1 MSCFLFL
8 YTEAELRKLGFQTID
23 RAFFDKDPMN
33 KVMLWE
39 RVFCLRCKRN
49 RRICTCGPF
58 RKFVELDPIGEKH
71 FPISARENIGL
82 NINPNDKKP
91 AFEAILSKEF
101 ENHAYIKEKHQQKL
115 KDIKSKMRSVEEVD
129 EEIIREEIIDL
140 LKDVISEDE
149 STDKECSN
157 DMNKD
162 LSKVVVSKRNFDASH
177 EDNDKTFNG
186 KESTDKVDEKNEA
199 QILSDEKKD
208 KIEGEELVQSV
219 DVNENGELRNLKDI
233 KEKQNGKILKMN
245 ELQVNENVNLTE
257 EPCVCQN
264 GEAMEVSDKKELGT
278 SVSLIQEKEFFKID
292 FKR

>member
-8 YTEAELRKLGFQTID
+8 YIEAELRKLGFQTID

-58 RKFVELDPIGEKH
+58 RKFVELDPIGENP

-82 NINPNDKKP
+82 SINSNDKKP

-115 KDIKSKMRSVEEVD
+115 KDIKSKMLSVEEVD
-129 EEIIREEIIDL
+129 EEIPREEIIDL

-149 STDKECSN
+149 LTDKECSN
-157 DMNKD
+157 DMTTD
-162 LSKVVVSKRNFDASH
+162 LSKLVVSRKNFDASH
-177 EDNDKTFNG
+177 KENDKTFDG
-186 KESTDKVDEKNEA
+186 KESTDKVDEKNKA
-199 QILSDEKKD
+199 QILSDEKED
-208 KIEGEELVQSV
+208 KMEGEKVVQSV
-219 DVNENGELRNLKDI
+219 DVNENGELRNLKEI

-245 ELQVNENVNLTE
+245 ELQVKNEHVNLTE
-257 EPCVCQN
+257 EGVCQN
-264 GEAMEVSDKKELGT
+264 GEAMDVSDEKELET
-278 SVSLIQEKEFFKID
+278 SVSLIWEKEFFN
-292 FKR
+292 